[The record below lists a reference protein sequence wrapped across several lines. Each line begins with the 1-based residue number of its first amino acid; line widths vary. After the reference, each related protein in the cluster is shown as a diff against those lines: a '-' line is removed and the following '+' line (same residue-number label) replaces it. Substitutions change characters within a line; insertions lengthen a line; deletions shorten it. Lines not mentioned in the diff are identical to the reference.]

1 MPPLP
6 AGKEAGPGDGVPGY
20 QRHRPERTL
29 LYQLVEQYYPV
40 FADLMAAQGRPL
52 PEYVQREFEDYLKCG
67 RLEHGFL
74 RVRCT
79 SCHQEQLVAFSCK
92 RRGFCP
98 SCGARRM
105 AESAALLVDDILPE
119 APVRQWVLSFPFAL
133 RFLFATRPAVMG
145 RVMGIV
151 YRTLA
156 THQIRK
162 AGHTHRSASTGAVT
176 LIQRFGSALNLNI
189 HFHMLLLD
197 GVYTGGHAAQ
207 AKPCFQ
213 RVKAPDRAELE
224 QLVYAISERTGRY
237 LERQGLLVRD
247 LDNSYLAL
255 EPADETGLE
264 GVLGSSITYR
274 IAVGPQQGRKAF
286 CLQSL
291 PPAGSLEETSA
302 RVAKVAGFSLH
313 AGVAAARHERQKLE
327 RLCRYVTR
335 PAIAEPRLSLTP
347 SGNVRYQLKTPYR
360 DGTTHVIFE
369 PLDFMARLAALV
381 PRPRVNLTR
390 YHGVFAP
397 NSPHRALVTK
407 AGRGRGAKREAS
419 EAVKEDTPATRRLAM
434 TRAQRLKRV
443 FRIDVEAC
451 QACGGAMR
459 IIASIEDP
467 VVRGKILAHLE
478 QAASGREV
486 VRLPGPRAPP
496 DGWS

>member
-1 MPPLP
+1 
-6 AGKEAGPGDGVPGY
+6 
-20 QRHRPERTL
+20 
-29 LYQLVEQYYPV
+29 
-40 FADLMAAQGRPL
+40 
-52 PEYVQREFEDYLKCG
+52 
-67 RLEHGFL
+67 
-74 RVRCT
+74 
-79 SCHQEQLVAFSCK
+79 
-92 RRGFCP
+92 
-98 SCGARRM
+98 
-105 AESAALLVDDILPE
+105 
-119 APVRQWVLSFPFAL
+119 
-133 RFLFATRPAVMG
+133 MG
-145 RVMGIV
+145 RVLGIV

-162 AGHTHRSASTGAVT
+162 AGHKHESARTGAVT

-197 GVYTGGHAAQ
+197 GVYAGAHGQ
-207 AKPCFQ
+207 PRFQ

-224 QLVYAISERTGRY
+224 QLVYTISERTGRY

-247 LDNSYLAL
+247 MDNSYLAL
-255 EPADETGLE
+255 EPAGETGLE

-291 PPAGSLEETSA
+291 SPAASLEETSV

-313 AGVAAARHERQKLE
+313 AGVAAARHERRKLE
-327 RLCRYVTR
+327 RLCRYITR

-397 NSPHRALVTK
+397 NSPHRAWVTK
-407 AGRGRGAKREAS
+407 AGRGRGANRKVSDE
-419 EAVKEDTPATRRLAM
+419 EEEDTPVARRSAM
-434 TRAQRLKRV
+434 TWAQRLKRV
-443 FRIDVEAC
+443 FRIDVETC
-451 QACGGAMR
+451 QACGGAMK

-467 VVRGKILAHLE
+467 VVIGKILAHLE
-478 QAASGREV
+478 QATPVREV